1 MITEESPVVLEFN
14 SRFGDSGMQTVL
26 PLLECDLKD
35 VPMNCALGQLSETA
49 VDAVAPDT
57 N

>member
-1 MITEESPVVLEFN
+1 MITEESPVVLGFN
-14 SRFGDSGMQTVL
+14 SRFGDPGTQTVL

-35 VPMNCALGQLSETA
+35 VLMNCALGQLSETA